1 MENTLDDQSFYSL
14 EWGLLR
20 EIELVI
26 GRVAEAHLSTERQ
39 RGKDRAWKA
48 TQ

>member
-1 MENTLDDQSFYSL
+1 MRVSWRTHQSDQSFNFL

-26 GRVAEAHLSTERQ
+26 RFAERVSEYEAERQ
-39 RGKDRAWKA
+39 R
-48 TQ
+48 